1 MTFEGKTVVIGVTS
15 SIAAYK
21 SITLVS
27 DLKKLGINVIV
38 IMTKNATELVT
49 PLTFETIS
57 KNKVYIDTF
66 NREFTFDVHHI
77 SLAKKADV
85 FAICPATAN
94 IIAKMANGIADDML
108 STTFLAMTCP
118 MLVAPAMNTA
128 MYENVATQA
137 NLRTLKS
144 RGIKIIEPDS
154 GFLACEDIGKGRL
167 ADIDVIKE
175 HILNALYSKK
185 DYSGK
190 KVLITAGATCEAL
203 DPVRYI
209 TNHSSGKMGYAL
221 AKACAFRGGDVT
233 LISGKTNLSCPLN
246 VKKIDITSAEDMF
259 NEVKNIK
266 DDFDIIIKSAA
277 VADYTPCSV
286 SDEKIKKSSDG
297 NLTLTLKPTKDI
309 LKYLGETKKEGQIIC
324 GFSMETQ
331 NMIENSR
338 KKLEKKNCDMIVA
351 NNLKTQG
358 AGFQCDT
365 NVATLVLKDEE
376 ISLDIMSKDD
386 LSHVILDKLITL
398 IK

>member
-118 MLVAPAMNTA
+118 VLVAPAMNTA